1 MKNLN
6 EQLTQGRQ
14 MSIPNQ
20 MQHVVIT
27 EAGGPEKLAIIAT
40 ATPEPKSDEVLV
52 KVHAFG
58 INRPDILQRQGLYPM
73 PAGVTPVPG
82 LEVAGEVVAV
92 GENVEKFKVG
102 DQVCGLTN
110 GGGYAEYCVVPES
123 QTLAIPNGVSYVQA
137 AAIPETFFTV
147 WANVFQMGRATQG
160 ETALI
165 HGGSSGIGTT
175 ALMLCRAFGIKT
187 FSTVGSDDKAQ
198 AISDL
203 TDAINYKTQ
212 DFETYI
218 NEKTDNK
225 GVDVILDMVGAPY
238 LERNLNLLRRDGRL
252 VYIAF
257 LGGAK
262 AKEVKLG
269 QIMMKR
275 LTITGSTM
283 RARNTAEKA
292 EIAQGLMDNVAPLWA
307 KGECLPM
314 IFKTFKFDQI
324 VDAHIAMDVGDHI
337 GKIVVEVI

>member
-1 MKNLN
+1 
-6 EQLTQGRQ
+6 
-14 MSIPNQ
+14 MSQ
-20 MQHVVIT
+20 TTMQQVIIT
-27 EAGGPEKLAIIAT
+27 EPGGVDKLAYETVTI
-40 ATPEPKSDEVLV
+40 PEAKADEVLV

-73 PAGVTPVPG
+73 PPGVTQVPG
-82 LEVAGEVVAV
+82 LEVAGEVVAIGAEV
-92 GENVEKFKVG
+92 TQFKLG
-102 DQVCGLTN
+102 DKVCGLTN
-110 GGGYAEYCVVPES
+110 GGGYAEYCVVPQS
-123 QTLAIPNGVSYVQA
+123 QTLHIPENVSFVEA

-147 WANVFQMGRATQG
+147 WANVFQMGKAKAG
-160 ETALI
+160 EVVLV
-165 HGGSSGIGTT
+165 HGGTSGIGTT
-175 ALMLCRAFGIKT
+175 ALMLCKALDIKT
-187 FSTVGSDDKAQ
+187 FATVGSDEKVQ
-198 AISDL
+198 AIANL

-212 DFETYI
+212 DFEHLI
-218 NEKTDNK
+218 NEKTDNA

-238 LERNLNLLRRDGRL
+238 LEKNLNLLRRDGRL

-292 EIAQGLMDNVAPLWA
+292 EIAQGLQDHVAPLWA

-314 IFKTFKFDQI
+314 IYQTFEFDQI
-324 VDAHIAMDVGDHI
+324 QAAHACMDTGEHVGKVVV
-337 GKIVVEVI
+337 KIL

>member
-1 MKNLN
+1 
-6 EQLTQGRQ
+6 
-14 MSIPNQ
+14 MSQ
-20 MQHVVIT
+20 TTMQQVIIT
-27 EAGGPEKLAIIAT
+27 EPGGVDKLAYETVTI
-40 ATPEPKSDEVLV
+40 PEAKADEVLV

-73 PAGVTPVPG
+73 PPGVTQVPG

-92 GENVEKFKVG
+92 GAEVTQFKLG
-102 DQVCGLTN
+102 DKVCGLTN
-110 GGGYAEYCVVPES
+110 GGGYAEYCVVPQS
-123 QTLAIPNGVSYVQA
+123 QTLHIPENVSFVEA

-147 WANVFQMGRATQG
+147 WANVFQMGKAKAG
-160 ETALI
+160 EVVLV
-165 HGGSSGIGTT
+165 HGGTSGIGTT
-175 ALMLCRAFGIKT
+175 ALMLCKALGIKT
-187 FSTVGSDDKAQ
+187 FATVGSDEKVQ
-198 AISDL
+198 AIANL

-212 DFETYI
+212 DFEHLI
-218 NEKTDNK
+218 NEKTDNA
-225 GVDVILDMVGAPY
+225 GIDVILDMVGAPY
-238 LERNLNLLRRDGRL
+238 LEKNLNLLRRDGRL

-292 EIAQGLMDNVAPLWA
+292 EIAQGLQDHVAPLWA

-314 IFKTFKFDQI
+314 IYQTFEFDQI
-324 VDAHIAMDVGDHI
+324 QAAHACMDTGEHVGKVVV
-337 GKIVVEVI
+337 KIL

>member
-1 MKNLN
+1 
-6 EQLTQGRQ
+6 
-14 MSIPNQ
+14 MSQTN
-20 MQHVVIT
+20 MQQVIIT
-27 EAGGPEKLAIIAT
+27 EPGGVDKLSFETVVVPEAKA
-40 ATPEPKSDEVLV
+40 DEVLV

-73 PAGVTPVPG
+73 PKGVTPVPG
-82 LEVAGEVVAV
+82 LEVSGIVEAV
-92 GENVEKFKVG
+92 GSDVTKFKVG
-102 DQVCGLTN
+102 DKVCGLTN

-123 QTLAIPNGVSYVQA
+123 QTLTIPTGVSFTQA

-147 WANVFQMGRATQG
+147 WANVFQMGKAKAG
-160 ETALI
+160 ETVLV
-165 HGGSSGIGTT
+165 HGGTSGIGTT
-175 ALMLCRAFGIKT
+175 ALMLCKSLGIKT
-187 FSTVGSDDKAQ
+187 FATVGTDEKVA

-203 TDAINYKTQ
+203 TTAINYKTQ
-212 DFETYI
+212 DFEQVI
-218 NEKTDNK
+218 NEQTDNG

-262 AKEVKLG
+262 AKDVKLG

-283 RARNTAEKA
+283 RARTTAEKA
-292 EIAQGLMDNVAPLWA
+292 EIAQGLQKTVAPLWE

-314 IFKTFKFDQI
+314 IYKTFKFDQI
-324 VDAHIAMDVGDHI
+324 QEAHAAMDTGEHI
-337 GKIVVEVI
+337 GKIVVEII

>member
-1 MKNLN
+1 
-6 EQLTQGRQ
+6 
-14 MSIPNQ
+14 MSQ
-20 MQHVVIT
+20 ATMQQVIIT
-27 EAGGPEKLAIIAT
+27 EAGGPEKLAYEAVAIPT
-40 ATPEPKSDEVLV
+40 AQADEVLV

-73 PAGVTPVPG
+73 PKGVTPVPG

-92 GENVEKFKVG
+92 GENVTQFKVG
-102 DQVCGLTN
+102 DKVCGLTN

-123 QTLAIPNGVSYVQA
+123 QTLNIPENVSFSQA

-147 WANVFQMGRATQG
+147 WANVFQMGKAKAG
-160 ETALI
+160 ETILV
-165 HGGSSGIGTT
+165 HGGTSGIGTT
-175 ALMLCRAFGIKT
+175 ALMLCKALGLKT
-187 FSTVGSDDKAQ
+187 FATVGSDDKVA
-198 AISDL
+198 AISQL
-203 TDAINYKTQ
+203 TTAINYKTQ
-212 DFETYI
+212 DFEQVI
-218 NEKTDNK
+218 NEKTDNG
-225 GVDVILDMVGAPY
+225 GVDIILDMVGAPY

-257 LGGAK
+257 LAGAK

-283 RARNTAEKA
+283 RARTTAEKA
-292 EIAQGLMDNVAPLWA
+292 EIAQGLKGTVAPLWA

-314 IFKTFKFDQI
+314 VYKTFKFDQI
-324 VDAHIAMDVGDHI
+324 VDAHIAMDIGDHV

>member
-1 MKNLN
+1 
-6 EQLTQGRQ
+6 
-14 MSIPNQ
+14 MSQ
-20 MQHVVIT
+20 TTMQQVIIT
-27 EAGGPEKLAIIAT
+27 EPGGVDKLAYETVTI
-40 ATPEPKSDEVLV
+40 PKAKADEVLV

-73 PAGVTPVPG
+73 PPGVTQVPG

-92 GENVEKFKVG
+92 GAEVTQFKLG
-102 DQVCGLTN
+102 DKVCGLTN
-110 GGGYAEYCVVPES
+110 GGGYAEYCVVPQS
-123 QTLAIPNGVSYVQA
+123 QTLHIPENVSFVEA

-147 WANVFQMGRATQG
+147 WANVFQMGKAKAG
-160 ETALI
+160 EVVLV
-165 HGGSSGIGTT
+165 HGGTSGIGTT
-175 ALMLCRAFGIKT
+175 ALMLCKALGIKT
-187 FSTVGSDDKAQ
+187 FATVGSDEKVQ
-198 AISDL
+198 AIANL

-212 DFETYI
+212 DFEHVI
-218 NEKTDNK
+218 NEKTDNA

-238 LERNLNLLRRDGRL
+238 LEKNLNLLRRDGRL

-292 EIAQGLMDNVAPLWA
+292 EIAQGLQDHVAPLWA
-307 KGECLPM
+307 KGDCLPM
-314 IFKTFKFDQI
+314 IYQTFEFDQI
-324 VDAHIAMDVGDHI
+324 QAAHACMDTGEHVG
-337 GKIVVEVI
+337 KVVVTIL

>member
-1 MKNLN
+1 
-6 EQLTQGRQ
+6 
-14 MSIPNQ
+14 MSQ
-20 MQHVVIT
+20 TTMQQVIIT
-27 EAGGPEKLAIIAT
+27 EPGGVDKLAYETVTI
-40 ATPEPKSDEVLV
+40 PEAKVDEVLV

-73 PAGVTPVPG
+73 PPGVTQVPG

-92 GENVEKFKVG
+92 GTDVTQFKVG
-102 DQVCGLTN
+102 DKVCGLTN
-110 GGGYAEYCVVPES
+110 GGGYAEYCVVPQS
-123 QTLAIPNGVSYVQA
+123 QTLHIPENVSFVEA

-147 WANVFQMGRATQG
+147 WANVFQMGKAKAG
-160 ETALI
+160 EIVLV

-175 ALMLCRAFGIKT
+175 ALMLCKSLGIQT
-187 FSTVGSDDKAQ
+187 FATVGTDEKVQ
-198 AISDL
+198 AIANL

-212 DFETYI
+212 DFEHVI
-218 NEKTDNK
+218 NEKTDNG

-238 LERNLNLLRRDGRL
+238 LEKNLNLLRRDGRL

-292 EIAQGLMDNVAPLWA
+292 EIAQGLQDHVAPLWA
-307 KGECLPM
+307 RGECLPM
-314 IFKTFKFDQI
+314 IYQTFEFDQI
-324 VDAHIAMDVGDHI
+324 QAAHACMDTGEHVG
-337 GKIVVEVI
+337 KVVVKVL

>member
-1 MKNLN
+1 
-6 EQLTQGRQ
+6 
-14 MSIPNQ
+14 MSQ
-20 MQHVVIT
+20 TTMQQVIIT
-27 EAGGPEKLAIIAT
+27 EPGGVDKLAYETVTI
-40 ATPEPKSDEVLV
+40 PEAKADEVLV

-73 PAGVTPVPG
+73 PPGVTQVPG
-82 LEVAGEVVAV
+82 LEVAGEVVAIGAEV
-92 GENVEKFKVG
+92 TQFKLG
-102 DQVCGLTN
+102 DKVCGLTN
-110 GGGYAEYCVVPES
+110 GGGYAEYCVVPQS
-123 QTLAIPNGVSYVQA
+123 QTLHIPENVSFVEA

-147 WANVFQMGRATQG
+147 WANVFQMGKAKAG
-160 ETALI
+160 EVVLI
-165 HGGSSGIGTT
+165 HGGTSGIGTT
-175 ALMLCRAFGIKT
+175 ALMLCKALGIKT
-187 FSTVGSDDKAQ
+187 FATVGSDEKVQ
-198 AISDL
+198 AISNL

-212 DFETYI
+212 DFEHVI
-218 NEKTDNK
+218 NEKTDNA

-238 LERNLNLLRRDGRL
+238 LEKNLNLLRRDGRL

-292 EIAQGLMDNVAPLWA
+292 EIAQGLQDHVAPLWA

-314 IFKTFKFDQI
+314 IYQTFEFDQI
-324 VDAHIAMDVGDHI
+324 QAAHACMDTGEHVGKVVV
-337 GKIVVEVI
+337 KIL

>member
-1 MKNLN
+1 
-6 EQLTQGRQ
+6 
-14 MSIPNQ
+14 MSQ
-20 MQHVVIT
+20 ATMQQVIIT
-27 EAGGPEKLAIIAT
+27 EPGGPEKLAYESVAIPTRA
-40 ATPEPKSDEVLV
+40 ANDVLV

-58 INRPDILQRQGLYPM
+58 LNRPDILQRQGLYPM
-73 PAGVTPVPG
+73 PKGVTPVPG

-92 GENVEKFKVG
+92 GAEVSKFKVG
-102 DQVCGLTN
+102 DKVCGLTN

-123 QTLAIPNGVSYVQA
+123 QTLTIPEGLSFVQA

-147 WANVFQMGRATQG
+147 WANVFQMGQAKAG
-160 ETALI
+160 ETVLV

-175 ALMLCRAFGIKT
+175 ALMLCNALGMKT
-187 FSTVGSDDKAQ
+187 FATVGSDEKVA
-198 AISDL
+198 AISHL
-203 TDAINYKTQ
+203 TTAINYKTQ
-212 DFETYI
+212 DFEQVI
-218 NEKTDNK
+218 NEQTDNG
-225 GVDVILDMVGAPY
+225 GVDVILDIVGAPY

-262 AKEVKLG
+262 AKDVKLG
-269 QIMMKR
+269 PIMMKR

-292 EIAQGLMDNVAPLWA
+292 EIAQGLQDTVWPLLS

-324 VDAHIAMDVGDHI
+324 QEAHAAMDTGDHI
-337 GKIVVEVI
+337 GKVVVEII

>member
-1 MKNLN
+1 
-6 EQLTQGRQ
+6 
-14 MSIPNQ
+14 MSQ
-20 MQHVVIT
+20 TTMQQVIIT
-27 EAGGPEKLAIIAT
+27 EPGGVDKLAYETVTI
-40 ATPEPKSDEVLV
+40 PEAKADEVLV

-73 PAGVTPVPG
+73 PPGVTQVPG

-92 GENVEKFKVG
+92 GAEVTQFKLG
-102 DQVCGLTN
+102 DKVCGLTN
-110 GGGYAEYCVVPES
+110 GGGYAEYCVVPQS
-123 QTLAIPNGVSYVQA
+123 QTLHIPENVSFVEA

-147 WANVFQMGRATQG
+147 WANVFQMGKAKAG
-160 ETALI
+160 EVVLI
-165 HGGSSGIGTT
+165 HGGTSGIGTT
-175 ALMLCRAFGIKT
+175 ALMLCKALGIKT
-187 FSTVGSDDKAQ
+187 FATVGSDEKVQ
-198 AISDL
+198 AIANL

-212 DFETYI
+212 DFEHVI
-218 NEKTDNK
+218 NEKTDNA
-225 GVDVILDMVGAPY
+225 GIDVILDMVGAPY
-238 LERNLNLLRRDGRL
+238 LEKNLNLLRRDGRL

-292 EIAQGLMDNVAPLWA
+292 EIAQGLQDHVAPLWA

-314 IFKTFKFDQI
+314 IYQTFEFDQI
-324 VDAHIAMDVGDHI
+324 QAAHACMDTGEHVGKVVV
-337 GKIVVEVI
+337 KIL

>member
-1 MKNLN
+1 
-6 EQLTQGRQ
+6 
-14 MSIPNQ
+14 MSQ
-20 MQHVVIT
+20 TTMQQVIIT
-27 EAGGPEKLAIIAT
+27 EPGGVDKLAYETVTI
-40 ATPEPKSDEVLV
+40 PEAKADEVLV

-73 PAGVTPVPG
+73 PPGVTQVPG

-92 GENVEKFKVG
+92 GAEVTQFKLG
-102 DQVCGLTN
+102 DKVCGLTN
-110 GGGYAEYCVVPES
+110 GGGYAEYCVVPQS
-123 QTLAIPNGVSYVQA
+123 QTLHIPENVSFVEA

-147 WANVFQMGRATQG
+147 WANVFQMGKAKAG
-160 ETALI
+160 EVVLV
-165 HGGSSGIGTT
+165 HGGTSGIGTT
-175 ALMLCRAFGIKT
+175 ALMLCKALGIKT
-187 FSTVGSDDKAQ
+187 FATVGSDEKVQ
-198 AISDL
+198 AIANL

-212 DFETYI
+212 DFEHVI
-218 NEKTDNK
+218 NEKTENA

-238 LERNLNLLRRDGRL
+238 LEKNLNLLRRDGRL

-292 EIAQGLMDNVAPLWA
+292 EIAQGLQDHVAPLWA

-314 IFKTFKFDQI
+314 IYQTFEFDQI
-324 VDAHIAMDVGDHI
+324 QAAHACMDTGEHVGKVVV
-337 GKIVVEVI
+337 KIL

>member
-1 MKNLN
+1 
-6 EQLTQGRQ
+6 
-14 MSIPNQ
+14 MSQ
-20 MQHVVIT
+20 TTMQQVIIT
-27 EAGGPEKLAIIAT
+27 EPGGVDKLAYETVTI
-40 ATPEPKSDEVLV
+40 PEVKADEVLV

-73 PAGVTPVPG
+73 PPGVTQVPG

-92 GENVEKFKVG
+92 GAEVTQFKLG
-102 DQVCGLTN
+102 DKVCGLTN
-110 GGGYAEYCVVPES
+110 GGGYAEYCVVPQS
-123 QTLAIPNGVSYVQA
+123 QTLHIPENVSFVEA

-147 WANVFQMGRATQG
+147 WANVFQMGKAKAG
-160 ETALI
+160 EVVLV
-165 HGGSSGIGTT
+165 HGGTSGIGTT
-175 ALMLCRAFGIKT
+175 ALMLCKAFGIKT
-187 FSTVGSDDKAQ
+187 FATVGSDEKVQ
-198 AISDL
+198 AIANL

-212 DFETYI
+212 DFEHLI
-218 NEKTDNK
+218 NEKTDNA

-238 LERNLNLLRRDGRL
+238 LEKNLNLLRRDGRL

-292 EIAQGLMDNVAPLWA
+292 EIAQGLQDHVAPLWA

-314 IFKTFKFDQI
+314 IYQTFEFDPIQA
-324 VDAHIAMDVGDHI
+324 AHACMDTGEHV
-337 GKIVVEVI
+337 GKIVVKIL

>member
-1 MKNLN
+1 
-6 EQLTQGRQ
+6 
-14 MSIPNQ
+14 MSQ
-20 MQHVVIT
+20 TTMQQVIIT
-27 EAGGPEKLAIIAT
+27 EPGGVDKLAYETVTI
-40 ATPEPKSDEVLV
+40 PEAKADEVLV

-73 PAGVTPVPG
+73 PPEVTQVPG

-92 GENVEKFKVG
+92 GAEVTQFKLG
-102 DQVCGLTN
+102 DKVCGLTN
-110 GGGYAEYCVVPES
+110 GGGYAEYCVVPQS
-123 QTLAIPNGVSYVQA
+123 QTLHIPENVSFVEA

-147 WANVFQMGRATQG
+147 WANVFQMAKAKAG
-160 ETALI
+160 EVVLI
-165 HGGSSGIGTT
+165 HGGTSGIGTT
-175 ALMLCRAFGIKT
+175 ALMLCKALGIKT
-187 FSTVGSDDKAQ
+187 FATVGSDEKVQ
-198 AISDL
+198 AIANL

-212 DFETYI
+212 DFEHLI
-218 NEKTDNK
+218 NEKTDNA

-238 LERNLNLLRRDGRL
+238 LEKNLNLLRRDGRL

-292 EIAQGLMDNVAPLWA
+292 EIAQGLQDHVAPLWA

-314 IFKTFKFDQI
+314 IYQTFEFDQI
-324 VDAHIAMDVGDHI
+324 QAAHACMDTGEHVGKVVV
-337 GKIVVEVI
+337 KIL

>member
-1 MKNLN
+1 
-6 EQLTQGRQ
+6 
-14 MSIPNQ
+14 MSQ
-20 MQHVVIT
+20 TTMQQVIIT
-27 EAGGPEKLAIIAT
+27 EPGGVDKLAYETVTI
-40 ATPEPKSDEVLV
+40 PEAKADEVLV

-73 PAGVTPVPG
+73 PPGVTQVPG

-92 GENVEKFKVG
+92 GAEVTQFKLG
-102 DQVCGLTN
+102 DKVCGLTN
-110 GGGYAEYCVVPES
+110 GGGYAEYCVVPQS
-123 QTLAIPNGVSYVQA
+123 QTLHIPENVSFVEA

-147 WANVFQMGRATQG
+147 WANVFQMGKAKAG
-160 ETALI
+160 EVVLI
-165 HGGSSGIGTT
+165 HGGTSGIGTT
-175 ALMLCRAFGIKT
+175 ALMLCKALGIKT
-187 FSTVGSDDKAQ
+187 FATVGSDEKVQ
-198 AISDL
+198 AISNL

-212 DFETYI
+212 DFEHVI
-218 NEKTDNK
+218 NEKTDNV

-238 LERNLNLLRRDGRL
+238 LEKNLNLLRRDGRL

-292 EIAQGLMDNVAPLWA
+292 EIAQGLQDHVAPLWA

-314 IFKTFKFDQI
+314 IYQTFEFDQI
-324 VDAHIAMDVGDHI
+324 QAAHACMDTGEHVGKVVV
-337 GKIVVEVI
+337 KIL

>member
-1 MKNLN
+1 
-6 EQLTQGRQ
+6 
-14 MSIPNQ
+14 MSQ
-20 MQHVVIT
+20 TTMQQVIIT
-27 EAGGPEKLAIIAT
+27 EPGGVDKLAYETVTI
-40 ATPEPKSDEVLV
+40 PEAKADEVLV

-73 PAGVTPVPG
+73 PPGVTQVPG

-92 GENVEKFKVG
+92 GAEVTQFKLG
-102 DQVCGLTN
+102 DKVCGLTN
-110 GGGYAEYCVVPES
+110 GGGYAEYCVVPQS
-123 QTLAIPNGVSYVQA
+123 QTLHIPENVSFVEA

-147 WANVFQMGRATQG
+147 WANVFQMGKAKAG
-160 ETALI
+160 EVVLV
-165 HGGSSGIGTT
+165 HGGTSGIGTT
-175 ALMLCRAFGIKT
+175 ALMLCKALGIKT
-187 FSTVGSDDKAQ
+187 FATVGSDEKVQ
-198 AISDL
+198 AISNL

-212 DFETYI
+212 DFEHLI
-218 NEKTDNK
+218 NEKTDNA

-238 LERNLNLLRRDGRL
+238 LEKNLNLLRRDGRL

-292 EIAQGLMDNVAPLWA
+292 EIAQGLQDHVAPLWA

-314 IFKTFKFDQI
+314 IYQTFEFDQI
-324 VDAHIAMDVGDHI
+324 QAAHACMDTGEHVGKVVV
-337 GKIVVEVI
+337 KIL

>member
-1 MKNLN
+1 
-6 EQLTQGRQ
+6 
-14 MSIPNQ
+14 MSQ
-20 MQHVVIT
+20 TTMQQVIIT
-27 EAGGPEKLAIIAT
+27 EPGGVDKLAYETVTI
-40 ATPEPKSDEVLV
+40 PEAKADEVLV

-73 PAGVTPVPG
+73 PPGVTQVPG

-92 GENVEKFKVG
+92 GAEVTQFKLG
-102 DQVCGLTN
+102 DKVCGLTN
-110 GGGYAEYCVVPES
+110 GGGYAEYCVVPQS
-123 QTLAIPNGVSYVQA
+123 QTLHIPENVSFVEA

-147 WANVFQMGRATQG
+147 WANVFQMGKAKAG
-160 ETALI
+160 EVVLI
-165 HGGSSGIGTT
+165 HGGTSGIGTT
-175 ALMLCRAFGIKT
+175 ALMLCKALGIKT
-187 FSTVGSDDKAQ
+187 FATVGSDEKVQ
-198 AISDL
+198 AIANL

-212 DFETYI
+212 DFEHLI
-218 NEKTDNK
+218 NEKTDNA

-238 LERNLNLLRRDGRL
+238 LEKNLNLLRRDGRL

-257 LGGAK
+257 FGGAK

-292 EIAQGLMDNVAPLWA
+292 EIAQGLQDHVAPLWA

-314 IFKTFKFDQI
+314 IYQTFEFDQI
-324 VDAHIAMDVGDHI
+324 QAAHACMDTGEHVGKVVV
-337 GKIVVEVI
+337 KIL